1 MEVVEDL
8 EWDEKGDI
16 LMVNMMKK
24 YVHMIKFIN
33 KTNNFG
39 IELSN
44 EEMFALIRET
54 YGANRATDVNKRE
67 IEVFDMNALQMDEEK
82 KVNEPE
88 YIKP

>member
-24 YVHMIKFIN
+24 YVHIIKFM
-33 KTNNFG
+33 KKEKNFG

-44 EEMFALIRET
+44 DEMFALIRET
-54 YGANRATDVNKRE
+54 YGASRATDVNKRE
-67 IEVFDMNALQMDEEK
+67 IEVFDMNALGMMEEEK
-82 KVNEPE
+82 KVDEPS
-88 YIKP
+88 